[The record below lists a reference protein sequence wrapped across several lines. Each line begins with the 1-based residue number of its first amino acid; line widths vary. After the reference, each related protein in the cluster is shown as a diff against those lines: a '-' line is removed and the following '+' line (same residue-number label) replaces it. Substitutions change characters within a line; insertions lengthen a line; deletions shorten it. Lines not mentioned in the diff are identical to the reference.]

1 MGYER
6 FASVNRVDNHGPSS
20 GVLSGPILGFSS
32 PRAAGSNDSTSDGR
46 RGRVGRGMHTAI
58 VVVIGFALLGLCL
71 ALA

>member
-1 MGYER
+1 VTAIIAVLLALAIG
-6 FASVNRVDNHGPSS
+6 FA
-20 GVLSGPILGFSS
+20 IGFSS